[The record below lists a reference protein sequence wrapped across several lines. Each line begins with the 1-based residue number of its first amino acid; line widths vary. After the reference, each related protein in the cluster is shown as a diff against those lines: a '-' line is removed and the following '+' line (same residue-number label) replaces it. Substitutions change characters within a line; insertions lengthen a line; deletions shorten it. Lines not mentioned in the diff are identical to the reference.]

1 MTGEKKSGLKKTSDW
16 YSNTS
21 AQFCLKLIFT
31 GKASLSNFSTQTCQ
45 HPNTREHSNTSTPQ
59 HFNTNLYLRFI
70 LVLFSC
76 ISLCSH
82 TLAQTNLIPN
92 PGFEKYNGKGL
103 YVPAAKPWKNIYTAD
118 YYHAPFK
125 LRDDK
130 KVEAHGGKSFVGLR
144 FQTNYKEYVF
154 VKLDSALKPG
164 HHYTVEFWF
173 CFGEWSTTALK
184 SLGVCFSKKQLN
196 QKQVEDT
203 PAEFKSETGSKKGI
217 ISGYQWS
224 KLTLSYTAI
233 GGERFITIGNMAPKL
248 NKDFKRIGKMF
259 TPREAYYFMD
269 DFSLSE
275 EVHRDS
281 TSTPKI
287 DSLIAIEKSQPV
299 DTFKTASAK
308 DLKVGQ
314 IIKLHNVFFES
325 GNAELLEE
333 SSDELDYIVQFLNE
347 NPTLEVCVNGHTD
360 NSGYALNNQSLS
372 DQRAFA
378 VYNYLLRKKVRNTL
392 SYKGYGARNP
402 VATNSTPVGRARNRR
417 VELEIIK
424 K

>member
-1 MTGEKKSGLKKTSDW
+1 MKALPGNTPIIFSLKRALFTFF
-16 YSNTS
+16 
-21 AQFCLKLIFT
+21 AFCLVLT
-31 GKASLSNFSTQTCQ
+31 LQAQ
-45 HPNTREHSNTSTPQ
+45 H
-59 HFNTNLYLRFI
+59 NL
-70 LVLFSC
+70 V
-76 ISLCSH
+76 
-82 TLAQTNLIPN
+82 PN
-92 PGFEKYNGKGL
+92 PGFEKYIGKGL

-118 YYHAPFK
+118 YYHGAFK

-164 HHYTVEFWF
+164 HHYTVEFWV

-196 QKQVEDT
+196 QQQVEQT
-203 PAEFKSETGSKKGI
+203 PEEYKSEVGNKQGI
-217 ISGYQWS
+217 RGDFKWT
-224 KLTLSYTAI
+224 KLSLPYTAI
-233 GGERFITIGNMAPKL
+233 GGERFMTIGNMAPKL
-248 NKDFKRIGKMF
+248 NKDFKRVGKLF
-259 TPREAYYFMD
+259 SPREAYYFMD
-269 DFSLSE
+269 DFSIMDDIY
-275 EVHRDS
+275 RDS
-281 TSTPKI
+281 TNGGVARHDTLVSTKI
-287 DSLIAIEKSQPV
+287 DSLIASQKNLPV

-308 DLKVGQ
+308 DLKIGQ
-314 IIKLHNVFFES
+314 IIKLHNIFFES

-333 SSDELDYIVQFLNE
+333 SNDELDYIVTFLNE

-360 NSGYALNNQSLS
+360 NSGYTLNNQNLS

-378 VYNYLLRKKVRNTL
+378 VYNYLLRHKVRNNLT
-392 SYKGYGARNP
+392 YKGYGATRP
-402 VATNSTPVGRARNRR
+402 IATNSTVVGRARNRR

>member
-1 MTGEKKSGLKKTSDW
+1 LRAQTG
-16 YSNTS
+16 NT
-21 AQFCLKLIFT
+21 L
-31 GKASLSNFSTQTCQ
+31 
-45 HPNTREHSNTSTPQ
+45 
-59 HFNTNLYLRFI
+59 
-70 LVLFSC
+70 LFSSLKRTC
-76 ISLCSH
+76 ILLGCLC
-82 TLAQTNLIPN
+82 LCVIVRAQNNLIPN

-118 YYHAPFK
+118 YYHGPFK
-125 LRDDK
+125 LKDDK

-154 VKLDSALKPG
+154 VKLDSTLKPG

-173 CFGEWSTTALK
+173 CFGEWSTYALK
-184 SLGVCFSKKQLN
+184 SMGACFSKKQLN

-203 PAEFKSETGSKKGI
+203 PAEFKAETGNKQGI
-217 ISGYQWS
+217 ISDFKWT
-224 KLTLSYTAI
+224 KLSLSYTAI

-248 NKDFKRIGKMF
+248 NKDFKRIGKLF
-259 TPREAYYFMD
+259 STRESYYFMD
-269 DFSLSE
+269 DFSLRE
-275 EVHRDS
+275 DIHRDTTIS
-281 TSTPKI
+281 QKL
-287 DSLIAIEKSQPV
+287 DSLIALQKSLPI

-308 DLKVGQ
+308 ELKVGQ
-314 IIKLHNVFFES
+314 IIKLHNIFFES

-333 SSDELDYIVQFLNE
+333 SNDELDYIVTFLNE

-360 NSGYALNNQSLS
+360 NSGFPLNNQSLS

-392 SYKGYGARNP
+392 TYKGYGARRP
-402 VATNSTPVGRARNRR
+402 IATNATPEGRSRNRR
-417 VELEIIK
+417 VELEITK